1 MHSGQLVMKS
11 NEYQKNG
18 YFVIKNFLQMAEVK
32 ALREVLLD
40 FHESWKIKNADFYA
54 EKAVNSAYITGTEHL
69 DEASRKQLFNFIGS
83 DKLMNVVV
91 SVIEHR
97 PAFMNTQLFFNPVN
111 KAQKNY
117 WHRDPQYHLSVAEQK
132 EALKG
137 PNVVHFRIP
146 LLDEPG
152 IELVPGSHKKWDSQE
167 EQDVRLENNQRK
179 NHENLSTG
187 VIQKLN
193 AGDLLVFSANMIH
206 RGLYG
211 LDRLAL
217 DILFCDSVPAL
228 LEFAEAD
235 CLPSRQILDGL
246 ENSEAFSNTLA
257 MKNSS
262 ATKQSTQG

>member
-1 MHSGQLVMKS
+1 MT
-11 NEYQKNG
+11 NEYEKNG
-18 YFVIKNFLQMAEVK
+18 YFVIRDFFKASELK
-32 ALREVLLD
+32 ALQEVVLE
-40 FHESWKIKNADFYA
+40 FHESWKKKNADFYA
-54 EKAVNSAYITGTEHL
+54 EKAVNSAYLTGSEHL
-69 DEASRKQLFNFIGS
+69 NEARRKQLFNFIGS
-83 DKLMNVVV
+83 DKLMDVVA
-91 SVIEHR
+91 SVIEHC

-117 WHRDPQYHLSVAEQK
+117 WHRDPQYHLSVAEQQ

-152 IELVPGSHKKWDSQE
+152 MELVPGSHKKWDSQE
-167 EQDVRLENNQRK
+167 ELDVRLENNHR
-179 NHENLSTG
+179 NNYENLSAG
-187 VIQKLN
+187 VIEKLN

-235 CLPSRQILDGL
+235 CLPSKQILDGL

-262 ATKQSTQG
+262 TTKQSTQG

>member
-1 MHSGQLVMKS
+1 MHSGQNGMNS
-11 NEYQKNG
+11 REYQKNG
-18 YFVIKNFLQMAEVK
+18 YFVIRNFIQESELK
-32 ALREVLLD
+32 ALQEVLLE
-40 FHESWKIKNADFYA
+40 FHQSWIKKNADFYA
-54 EKAVNSAYITGTEHL
+54 EKAVNSAYITGSEHL
-69 DEASRKQLFNFIGS
+69 EESRRKQLFNFIGS
-83 DKLMNVVV
+83 DKLMNVVA
-91 SVIEHR
+91 SVIEHA

-117 WHRDPQYHLSVAEQK
+117 WHRDPQYHLSVAEQQ

-146 LLDEPG
+146 LLPEPG
-152 IELVPGSHKKWDSQE
+152 MELVPGSHKNWDTQE
-167 EQDVRLENNQRK
+167 ELDVRLENNQRK
-179 NHENLSTG
+179 NHEDLSTG
-187 VIQKLN
+187 VIEKLN

-235 CLPSRQILDGL
+235 CLPSQETLMGL

-262 ATKQSTQG
+262 TTKQSTQG

>member
-54 EKAVNSAYITGTEHL
+54 EKAVNSAYITGSEYL
-69 DEASRKQLFNFIGS
+69 DEPQRKQLFNFIGS
-83 DKLMNVVV
+83 DKIMDVVA
-91 SVIEHR
+91 SVIKHR
-97 PAFMNTQLFFNPVN
+97 PAFMNTQLFFNPAN
-111 KAQKNY
+111 KDQKNY
-117 WHRDPQYHLSVAEQK
+117 WHRDPQYHLSIAEQK

-152 IELVPGSHKKWDSQE
+152 IELVPGSHKNWDSQE

-187 VIQKLN
+187 VITELN

-228 LEFAEAD
+228 LEFADSD
-235 CLPSRQILDGL
+235 CLPNQDVLDDL
-246 ENSEAFSNTLA
+246 ENAEAFNNTLEI
-257 MKNSS
+257 KNNSR
-262 ATKQSTQG
+262 TKQSTQG